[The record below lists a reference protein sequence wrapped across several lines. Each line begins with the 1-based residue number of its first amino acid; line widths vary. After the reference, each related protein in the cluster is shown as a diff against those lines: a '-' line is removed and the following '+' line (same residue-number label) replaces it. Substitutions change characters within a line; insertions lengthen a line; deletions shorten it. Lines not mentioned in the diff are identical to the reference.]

1 MLIKYFP
8 KLTHKFFVRDLQ
20 EDLKAGDAVIF
31 DCRLPHRSSVTNQVI
46 NRNLDADLSLDENSK
61 LVMYLEAGNKSS
73 CETYL
78 RNSLTRMIQEE
89 VFEGRKGDLFFAD
102 YLRFGEEDVAN
113 ILSKNKINTSK
124 DYIPVANLD
133 KRTRDLISIIYE
145 EMIR

>member
-1 MLIKYFP
+1 
-8 KLTHKFFVRDLQ
+8 
-20 EDLKAGDAVIF
+20 
-31 DCRLPHRSSVTNQVI
+31 
-46 NRNLDADLSLDENSK
+46 
-61 LVMYLEAGNKSS
+61 
-73 CETYL
+73 
-78 RNSLTRMIQEE
+78 MIQEE

>member
-1 MLIKYFP
+1 M
-8 KLTHKFFVRDLQ
+8 
-20 EDLKAGDAVIF
+20 
-31 DCRLPHRSSVTNQVI
+31 TNQVI
-46 NRNLDADLSLDENSK
+46 NRNLDADPSLDENSK